1 MADVRLV
8 RDAEK
13 YLNSIPKQLHDK
25 FVTEMLTLG
34 EDPMVGIP
42 LMGSLKGY
50 YKLRFDFYGV
60 SYRIIYEPH
69 PDEGVVYILLLGPRQ
84 NIYERIRRLRRRKG

>member
-13 YLNSIPKQLHDK
+13 YLNSIPKQLHNK
-25 FVTEMLTLG
+25 FISEMLALG

-42 LMGSLKGY
+42 LVGALKGL
-50 YKLRFDFYGV
+50 YKLRFDFYGM
-60 SYRIIYEPH
+60 SYRIIYEPVLQE
-69 PDEGVVYILLLGPRQ
+69 DVVNILLLGPRQ
-84 NIYERIRRLRRRKG
+84 NIYKKMGRLKRRR

>member
-13 YLNSIPKQLHDK
+13 YLNSIPMQLHNK
-25 FVTEMLTLG
+25 FVSEMLALG

-42 LMGSLKGY
+42 LVGSLKGL

-60 SYRIIYEPH
+60 SYRIIYEP
-69 PDEGVVYILLLGPRQ
+69 DLNKDVVNILLLGPRE
-84 NIYERIRRLRRRKG
+84 NIYKRMGRLRRRR

>member
-13 YLNSIPKQLHDK
+13 YLNSIPEQLRNK
-25 FVTEMLTLG
+25 FISEMLALG

-42 LMGSLKGY
+42 LVGSLKGY

-60 SYRIIYEPH
+60 SYRIIYEPL
-69 PDEGVVYILLLGPRQ
+69 PDEDIIYILLLGSRQ
-84 NIYERIRRLRRRKG
+84 NIYKRMRKFKRRR